1 MGGRPSHALLLQT
14 PRFVDDGGRLPAP
27 DGLACEAEAHIG
39 PAPRRA
45 HVEHLWGGAMT
56 VAADAEVGV
65 GPRLTQ
71 RGEEPAPEQ
80 RLFCPGGACARA
92 QVRRDQRV

>member
-1 MGGRPSHALLLQT
+1 
-14 PRFVDDGGRLPAP
+14 
-27 DGLACEAEAHIG
+27 
-39 PAPRRA
+39 
-45 HVEHLWGGAMT
+45 MT

-65 GPRLTQ
+65 GPMLTQ